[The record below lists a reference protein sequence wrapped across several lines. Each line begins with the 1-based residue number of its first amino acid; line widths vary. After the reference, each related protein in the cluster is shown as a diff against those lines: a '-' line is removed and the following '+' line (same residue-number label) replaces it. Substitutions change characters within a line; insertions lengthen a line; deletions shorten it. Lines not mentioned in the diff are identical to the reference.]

1 MSRIFVTV
9 RVKPTDDLLKLCTFH
24 DKKVE
29 LTVPGGGGG
38 RHEFTFDH
46 VFEAH
51 ETQESIFDHH
61 AHLIDETLE
70 GFNTTIFAYGQTG
83 AGKTH
88 TVSGP
93 TGFTDGST
101 ISGSSSSSGSSSF
114 SSSQQQGLVI
124 RAANRLFDCA
134 RKMNATDMN
143 HISLHLSVLEI
154 YNETL
159 FDLLA
164 GDRTF
169 AATLSFGST
178 APVSSMSVQP
188 KLSIVDT
195 PNGILIPGL
204 VQMPLL
210 SEEDAYQ
217 LLLGAHNNRVIAEHS
232 MNRKS
237 SRSHVIYI
245 YYVTRTISRSLDSDP
260 EVIQSKLHLVDLAG
274 SERVE
279 KTGSEGK
286 LVKEANHINK
296 SLTFLEQVVIALT
309 QTKRD
314 HIPYRQS
321 KLTYCLKDSL
331 GGNCKTC
338 LIACIW
344 PHEQHAWET
353 LSTLRFAARMKNVE
367 NAPLRNK
374 LVAKEPVSTKLLQQV
389 ESLKRELS
397 MRDAIVGSDAWLPEL
412 TKKQRER
419 TIRSACSIATISP
432 SATTGV
438 QSKSNGYHQLDG
450 SLEMVDVTVHS
461 LSHVRLLVGTL
472 RAALWE
478 SCEQDPQKV
487 EDVCSRLLVSLS
499 MQPPGKIGAIDDDGD
514 NIAVNSKRVTM
525 PTVEEEGDSNASQ
538 RVSLTLLD
546 GNGTQGM
553 VDSIQRGHTEIK
565 TDDEDGM
572 AVATNGDS
580 EHLIV
585 SMTLNHSKVP
595 TVAEENNNLPTF
607 EEFVLTSAGAP
618 LHDDYE
624 AAKKTLS
631 TCKGRQKQIITL
643 LNKLKRSIDEIQEQL
658 MQEQQ
663 QGTVVT
669 SSSSSSNGNIENSD
683 STPQLLDGSVTDTD
697 GNNLKA
703 QLTNAKRD
711 YRLATKE
718 LELCKAQVK
727 ETETLKKRAMAI
739 LLEAYDSSRTTI
751 VIPIPTPP
759 LPP

>member
-1 MSRIFVTV
+1 MSRIIVTV
-9 RVKPTDDLLKLCTFH
+9 RVKPTENLLKLCTFH

-38 RHEFTFDH
+38 RHEFSFDQ
-46 VFEAH
+46 VFEAN
-51 ETQESIFDHH
+51 ETQESIFEHH

-70 GFNTTIFAYGQTG
+70 GFHTTIFAYGQTG

-101 ISGSSSSSGSSSF
+101 LSGSSSSSTF

-178 APVSSMSVQP
+178 APISSMAVQP

-204 VQMPLL
+204 VQMPLS

-245 YYVTRTISRSLDSDP
+245 YYVTRTITRSVDSDP

-296 SLTFLEQVVIALT
+296 SLTFLEQVVVALT

-374 LVAKEPVSTKLLQQV
+374 LVAKEPVSAKLLQQV

-419 TIRSACSIATISP
+419 TIRTTCSIATTSP
-432 SATTGV
+432 TIGV
-438 QSKSNGYHQLDG
+438 QSKSNGSSQLDG
-450 SLEMVDVTVHS
+450 SLELVDVTVHS
-461 LSHVRLLVGTL
+461 LSHVRLIVGTL

-487 EDVCSRLLVSLS
+487 EDVCNRLLMSLS
-499 MQPPGKIGAIDDDGD
+499 MQPPGQMGTLVDEGD
-514 NIAVNSKRVTM
+514 SLAVDAKRM
-525 PTVEEEGDSNASQ
+525 ILPTVEEEEGENNASQ
-538 RVSLTLLD
+538 RVTLTALD
-546 GNGTQGM
+546 GTPQSV
-553 VDSIQRGHTEIK
+553 VDLMQHGHAEIK
-565 TDDEDGM
+565 TNEDEEEHGM
-572 AVATNGDS
+572 AVAATKSDV
-580 EHLIV
+580 EQPI
-585 SMTLNHSKVP
+585 SMTLNNVAKVP
-595 TVAEENNNLPTF
+595 TSEESIHVPTF
-607 EEFVLTSAGAP
+607 EEFVLTSTGAP

-631 TCKGRQKQIITL
+631 TCKARQKQIITL
-643 LNKLKRSIDEIQEQL
+643 LNKLKRSIDDIQERL
-658 MQEQQ
+658 LLHEQTP
-663 QGTVVT
+663 GTIVA
-669 SSSSSSNGNIENSD
+669 SSSSSSNENIENSD
-683 STPQLLDGSVTDTD
+683 GTPQLLDGNATDTEE
-697 GNNLKA
+697 NKKA
-703 QLTNAKRD
+703 QLTAAKRD

>member
-1 MSRIFVTV
+1 MSRIFVSV
-9 RVKPTDDLLKLCTFH
+9 RVKPTDNLLKLCTFH

-38 RHEFTFDH
+38 RHEFTFDQ
-46 VFEAH
+46 VFEAN
-51 ETQESIFDHH
+51 ETQESVFDHH

-101 ISGSSSSSGSSSF
+101 TSSSSSSSS
-114 SSSQQQGLVI
+114 SSSLSSSKQQGLVI

-178 APVSSMSVQP
+178 APVSSMTVQP

-204 VQMPLL
+204 VQMPLS

-245 YYVTRTISRSLDSDP
+245 YYVTRTITRSLDSDP

-338 LIACIW
+338 MIACIW

-374 LVAKEPVSTKLLQQV
+374 LVSKEPVSAKLLQQV

-432 SATTGV
+432 TIGV
-438 QSKSNGYHQLDG
+438 QSKSNGYHHLDG

-487 EDVCSRLLVSLS
+487 DDVCNRLLVSLS
-499 MQPPGKIGAIDDDGD
+499 MQPPGQIGTIDDDGD
-514 NIAVNSKRVTM
+514 ALAVDANRVAM
-525 PTVEEEGDSNASQ
+525 PTVEEEGGESDVSQ
-538 RVSLTLLD
+538 RVPLTTLD
-546 GNGTQGM
+546 GAQSVVDLIQHGHSETKINGEEGM
-553 VDSIQRGHTEIK
+553 V
-565 TDDEDGM
+565 
-572 AVATNGDS
+572 VATNGDS
-580 EHLIV
+580 EQV
-585 SMTLNHSKVP
+585 NPMTLNNSKVP
-595 TVAEENNNLPTF
+595 TTEEINHLPTF
-607 EEFVLTSAGAP
+607 EEFVLTSTGAP

-643 LNKLKRSIDEIQEQL
+643 LNKLKRSIDDIQERL
-658 MQEQQ
+658 LLQEQQ
-663 QGTVVT
+663 GTIIAS
-669 SSSSSSNGNIENSD
+669 SSSSSSNGNIEND
-683 STPQLLDGSVTDTD
+683 DGTPQSLDDNATDTD
-697 GNNLKA
+697 GNLKA
-703 QLTNAKRD
+703 QLAAAKRD

-739 LLEAYDSSRTTI
+739 LLEAYDISRTTI
-751 VIPIPTPP
+751 VLPIPP